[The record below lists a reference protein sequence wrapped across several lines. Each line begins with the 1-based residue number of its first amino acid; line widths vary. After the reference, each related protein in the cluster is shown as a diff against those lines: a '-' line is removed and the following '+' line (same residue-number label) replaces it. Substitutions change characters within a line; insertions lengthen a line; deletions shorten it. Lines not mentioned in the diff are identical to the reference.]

1 MAKQRKKR
9 DKNFLLQGSILAVA
23 GVITKII
30 GVVYRIPLT
39 NIVGSEGMGYYGVA
53 FSIYTIALMLT
64 SYSLPLAVSKLVSA
78 RVAVG
83 QYKNAYKV
91 FRCAMMFAVVAGGAV
106 ALIIF
111 LGADFIASTVMQMDM
126 SVYALRV
133 LAPCIF
139 VVAVLGVMRGF
150 FQGNGSMMPTALSQ
164 VLEQIVNAAASIVGA
179 FVLLKIGK
187 ELGETRGDASYGPAY
202 AAAGGTVGTI
212 AGAAF
217 ALLTVMFVF
226 SVYRSVYKKKLR
238 RDRSRKKESF
248 RRIYHILLLTIA
260 PVILSATVYNISD
273 FLDTAIFNN
282 VMAAQGYQKTEYAS
296 FMGIFNS
303 QYNTLVNVPL
313 SVSSALAASLI
324 PSLVTTVQTGSRK
337 QVHNK
342 ITMVTRFNMMIAI
355 PCAVGFL
362 ILAKPIMDLLFYA
375 EDNKMAALMLQL
387 GAISVIFFCLST
399 VTNSVLQGL
408 DDMMTPVR
416 NAAISLL
423 IHTLSLLL
431 MLVVFK
437 WNIYAVVISKIV
449 FSGAICIL
457 NAHAL
462 RERIGYVQEQ
472 KQTFIIPICAS
483 GIMGAVTVVVHLVF
497 ELFAGAKIATVAA
510 LFAAVAAYGV
520 ALVLLGGVTEEEM
533 QNMPKG
539 RSLAAL
545 CRKLH
550 LFRD

>member
-9 DKNFLLQGSILAVA
+9 DKNFLLQGSILAIA

-39 NIVGSEGMGYYGVA
+39 NIVGSEGMGYYSVA

-83 QYKNAYKV
+83 QYRNAYKV

-106 ALIIF
+106 ALLIF
-111 LGADFIASTVMQMDM
+111 LGADFIASTVMQMDL

-139 VVAVLGVMRGF
+139 IVAVLGVLRGF

-164 VLEQIVNAAASIVGA
+164 VLEQIVNAAASIAGA
-179 FVLLKIGK
+179 YILLKTGK
-187 ELGETRGDASYGPAY
+187 ELAETRGDASYGPAY
-202 AAAGGTVGTI
+202 AAAGGTVGTV

-217 ALLTVMFVF
+217 ALVTVVFVF
-226 SVYRSVYKKKLR
+226 FVYQRVFKRKMW
-238 RDRSRKKESF
+238 RDRSRKKENY
-248 RRIYHILLLTIA
+248 RRIYKILFLTIA

-282 VMAAQGYQKTEYAS
+282 IMAAQGYKKTEYAS

-342 ITMVTRFNMMIAI
+342 ITTVTRFNMMIAI

-362 ILAKPIMDLLFYA
+362 ILARPIMDLLFYA
-375 EDNKMAALMLQL
+375 EDNRMAALMLQL
-387 GAISVIFFCLST
+387 GAISVVFFCLST

-408 DDMMTPVR
+408 DDMMTPVK
-416 NAAISLL
+416 NAAVSLL
-423 IHTLSLLL
+423 IHTVSLFL

-462 RERIGYVQEQ
+462 RERIGYIQER
-472 KQTFIIPICAS
+472 KQTFIIPVFAS
-483 GIMGAVTVVVHLVF
+483 GIMGAVTVVVHLIF
-497 ELFAGAKIATVAA
+497 ELFAGTKIATVIS
-510 LFAAVAAYGV
+510 LFAAVFVYGV

-533 QNMPKG
+533 QSMPKG
-539 RSLAAL
+539 RTLISV

-550 LFRD
+550 LFRE

>member
-83 QYKNAYKV
+83 QYRNAYKV

-111 LGADFIASTVMQMDM
+111 LGADFIASAVMQMDM

-164 VLEQIVNAAASIVGA
+164 ILEQIVNAVASIAGA
-179 FVLLKIGK
+179 YILLKVGK

-217 ALLTVMFVF
+217 ALLTVIFVF
-226 SVYRSVYKKKLR
+226 SVYRSVFKKKLK
-238 RDRSRKKESF
+238 RDRSRKKESY
-248 RRIYHILLLTIA
+248 RRIYHILFLTIA
-260 PVILSATVYNISD
+260 PVILSATVYNVSD

-362 ILAKPIMDLLFYA
+362 ILAKPIMDLLFYT

-387 GAISVIFFCLST
+387 GSISVIFFCLST

-423 IHTLSLLL
+423 IHTLALLL

-449 FSGAICIL
+449 FSGAICVL

-472 KQTFIIPICAS
+472 KQTFVIPVCAS
-483 GIMGAVTVVVHLVF
+483 GIMGAVTVVVHLIF

-510 LFAAVAAYGV
+510 LFAAVIAYGA
-520 ALVLLGGVTEEEM
+520 ALVLLGGVTEEEL
-533 QNMPKG
+533 QNIPKG
-539 RSLAAL
+539 RTLAAI

>member
-83 QYKNAYKV
+83 QYRNAYKV

-497 ELFAGAKIATVAA
+497 ELFAGAKIATVTA

>member
-83 QYKNAYKV
+83 QYRNAYKV

-510 LFAAVAAYGV
+510 LFAAVVAYGV